1 MQAPGHAAA
10 EAALRSPGVTPAR
23 ALAVIAV
30 PMRIA

>member
-1 MQAPGHAAA
+1 MLGCR